1 MEITSHVNRFQA
13 VEQELNVMLK
23 LEDVLV
29 NKVGS
34 ITILN
39 LITSMSNMSG
49 LTGNGQ
55 QCFEGDC
62 AAGNCTM
69 VVREEESVE
78 VILSVGLIFLN
89 ISILAVH
96 FYQQPIFCICSI
108 IR

>member
-39 LITSMSNMSG
+39 FNF
-49 LTGNGQ
+49 N
-55 QCFEGDC
+55 
-62 AAGNCTM
+62 
-69 VVREEESVE
+69 VKYVRFDWQRSAM
-78 VILSVGLIFLN
+78 F
-89 ISILAVH
+89 
-96 FYQQPIFCICSI
+96 
-108 IR
+108 